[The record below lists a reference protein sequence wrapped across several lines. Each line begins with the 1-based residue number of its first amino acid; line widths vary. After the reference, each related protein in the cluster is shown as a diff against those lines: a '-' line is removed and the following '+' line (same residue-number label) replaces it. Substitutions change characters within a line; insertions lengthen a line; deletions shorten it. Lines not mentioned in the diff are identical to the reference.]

1 MYSMACIQGIPHAVG
16 PVGPS
21 LLEDRSTSHAAAA
34 RSTRSAGGGRRM
46 VSDCRMPASASLPAW
61 CQRPPRCPRLSPI
74 PASFQ
79 LCQVSNSYQLSISFH
94 NASDHNLDHSPLA
107 TAQFTASLESNPKLY
122 KSIGL
127 DVGGRP
133 NALGLAPLRLGRT
146 TVHQFRRNSMVQPL
160 FGHAISILQQ
170 SQSQSEQN

>member
-1 MYSMACIQGIPHAVG
+1 MPS
-16 PVGPS
+16 GPS
-21 LLEDRSTSHAAAA
+21 ARPFWRIDPLRMLLPLGA
-34 RSTRSAGGGRRM
+34 REARGGGRRM
-46 VSDCRMPASASLPAW
+46 VSDCRMPGSASLPAW